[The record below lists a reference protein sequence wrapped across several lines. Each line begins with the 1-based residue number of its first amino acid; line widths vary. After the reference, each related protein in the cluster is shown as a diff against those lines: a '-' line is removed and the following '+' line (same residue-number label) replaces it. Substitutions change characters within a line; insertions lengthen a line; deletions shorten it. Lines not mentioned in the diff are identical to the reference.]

1 MLMFKSDLAEMANMR
16 NRRMDDPDGVNSRIF
31 VGNIPLDT
39 DRETLKKK
47 FETHGQV
54 NGVMVLK
61 GFAFLQFDKD
71 IQARQAIEK
80 ENGSEFNGRKL
91 DVKPAKNNNNRGMA
105 GGSGG
110 GPSPWVDQG
119 GGQQHLQQQ
128 SQQQQHFRGGGGG
141 FGRGGRGGGDHG
153 QRGRGGQRG
162 GFNSNNR
169 GGNYGGNNRGG
180 FNGPGHSVAPWG
192 GEDYGNDEYNDYHD
206 QQDEMG
212 DMERFN
218 ERLQEEHED
227 MGYGGHGGY
236 DGGHRGGGGFN
247 QARGRG
253 GNNFRGRGGVWSNR
267 GGGILGGPPPQ
278 QHGPPPTSEK
288 PNDVEII
295 CMDKS
300 LRVYGENLEGRLK
313 NMSLAVDILFPN
325 PDIPVGKVLGNIASR
340 GVMFAICLTLDNR
353 DHGSVTLNVLQGQ
366 QQEHRNMP
374 VDDAMSFISK
384 QFPSLVGGSG
394 GGNSVISREGSAL
407 PGISHSGHP
416 QDILKILSFLT
427 DDRPLSIMEYDK
439 MIKYLVTKR
448 TDTLKEEYGDNI
460 PAHLQ
465 HPPVGPQQDPAT
477 KAKQEEIQNR
487 IQKILKEKK
496 TSNGSKPSSG
506 AMAPSL
512 QAAIDSLV
520 KNGPNLLSSV
530 SQPHSSHMSASS
542 SYTMPGSSYH
552 GYQTQAHDQDFT
564 GGSGGFGAGFGNY

>member
-1 MLMFKSDLAEMANMR
+1 
-16 NRRMDDPDGVNSRIF
+16 MDDPDGVNSRIF

-39 DRETLKKK
+39 DREALKKK

-71 IQARQAIEK
+71 TQARQAIEQ

-91 DVKPAKNNNNRGMA
+91 DVKPAKNNNNRGMG
-105 GGSGG
+105 GGSAG
-110 GPSPWVDQG
+110 GPSPWGEQG
-119 GGQQHLQQQ
+119 GPQQQYHQQ
-128 SQQQQHFRGGGGG
+128 SQQQQHFRGGG
-141 FGRGGRGGGDHG
+141 FVRGGRGGGEQG

-162 GFNSNNR
+162 FFNSNNS
-169 GGNYGGNNRGG
+169 GGSHGGNNRGG
-180 FNGPGHSVAPWG
+180 FNGPGYNGAPWG
-192 GEDYGNDEYNDYHD
+192 GQEDYGNDEYNEYHD
-206 QQDEMG
+206 QHQQDELG

-218 ERLQEEHED
+218 ERLQAEHED
-227 MGYGGHGGY
+227 VGYGGHGGY
-236 DGGHRGGGGFN
+236 DEGHRGGFN
-247 QARGRG
+247 QPRGRG
-253 GNNFRGRGGVWSNR
+253 GNNFIGRGGVWSGR
-267 GGGILGGPPPQ
+267 GGGMLGDPPSQQQGPPPA
-278 QHGPPPTSEK
+278 SEK

-300 LRVYGENLEGRLK
+300 LRLYGENLEGRLK

-353 DHGSVTLNVLQGQ
+353 DHGSLTLNVLQGQ

-394 GGNSVISREGSAL
+394 GGNSVISRDGSAL
-407 PGISHSGHP
+407 PGNSHSGHP
-416 QDILKILSFLT
+416 PDIMKILSFLT
-427 DDRPLSIMEYDK
+427 DDRPLSIMEFDK

-448 TDTLKEEYGDNI
+448 TDTLREEYGDNI

-465 HPPVGPQQDPAT
+465 HPPVGLQQDPAT
-477 KAKQEEIQNR
+477 KAKQEEMQNR

-496 TSNGSKPSSG
+496 TSSGSKPSAG
-506 AMAPSL
+506 AMTPSL

-530 SQPHSSHMSASS
+530 SQSHSSHMSASS
-542 SYTMPGSSYH
+542 SYTMPGPSYH
-552 GYQTQAHDQDFT
+552 GYQTQSNDQDFS
-564 GGSGGFGAGFGNY
+564 GGSGGFGTGFGNY